1 MAEGSGEKLCSLQF
15 NGVHIP
21 VIGLDLYII
30 GSGYNAAL
38 SGNGEAPLAAGLLSA
53 GFHDAGIDEHDGILS
68 GHVDDH
74 DALEH
79 AHLRSRKTHT
89 VGLVH
94 GLKHVVDE
102 FPGAG
107 RHLLYFLADLLQNG
121 ISDCSDISDCH
132 GLFLRCIF
140 ICISKTGSS
149 GQNRTVPSSLSRLCL
164 PVPSDFFPSDP

>member
-1 MAEGSGEKLCSLQF
+1 MAEGPGEKFRTFQLD
-15 NGVHIP
+15 GIHVP
-21 VIGLDLYII
+21 VIGFHLYII
-30 GSGYNAAL
+30 GSGHNATL
-38 SGNGEAPLAAGLLSA
+38 SGNGETPLAAGLLPA

-79 AHLRSRKTHT
+79 AHLGSCKAHA

-94 GLKHVVDE
+94 GFKHVVDE
-102 FPGAG
+102 LLGAG
-107 RHLLYFLADLLQNG
+107 RHLLYFFADLLQNG
-121 ISDCSDISDCH
+121 VSDCSDISDCH

-164 PVPSDFFPSDP
+164 PVPSDFFPSGP